1 MSCGGLFWGW
11 QTTRKITIHYCDEIT
26 KGNNNQRHVN
36 VFGGQTPVDQCTFG
50 SQSLWFDVLFGFH
63 FEFIDALLGFHLKSS
78 MYFAILSQIIDAL
91 LGFRVA
97 SSMYFRFQSAFIDV
111 LLGCRCGW
119 SMYFMD
125 SSWFHRCTFGLS
137 PQFHR
142 CTFGFSAQLIDVL
155 LDFHL
160 NSSMHFAFLD
170 SYHRCTWGLEVH
182 WWMLVHFDNPSS
194 HTLMTWPN
202 AHLVHSW
209 LALRVSGACLLQG
222 LLAGGP
228 GHFGHWWWNQ
238 IWKLASMYPEARG
251 ALILGVLE
259 WCCWWNQRNQS
270 RKSTSHLTW
279 CKVNAPGG
287 SGYIDDLSCF
297 ESLHQCCKRDWTC
310 TSAGF
315 VELWSFAQA
324 ELKRQGVS
332 FLAGIACQFLTVD
345 VVAVIATRMAPLCQ
359 MIERLQSRVKAKQE
373 GDVKKEDGP
382 LTPSP
387 SKKLATDME
396 KKLKNVTGDTRLVK
410 ESQCTLEQVLC

>member
-1 MSCGGLFWGW
+1 MHFWIS
-11 QTTRKITIHYCDEIT
+11 ITLV
-26 KGNNNQRHVN
+26 R
-36 VFGGQTPVDQCTFG
+36 CTFWFL
-50 SQSLWFDVLFGFH
+50 LWV
-63 FEFIDALLGFHLKSS
+63 
-78 MYFAILSQIIDAL
+78 
-91 LGFRVA
+91 
-97 SSMYFRFQSAFIDV
+97 
-111 LLGCRCGW
+111 
-119 SMYFMD
+119 
-125 SSWFHRCTFGLS
+125 HRCTFGFSSQVIDVLCHPFS
-137 PQFHR
+137 NYRCTFGFQSGIIDVLQVSKCIHRCTFGVPMWLVDVLYGFKLISSMHFWAFTAIHR